1 MTDRA
6 TLLALA
12 ERVEAATATEQR
24 EMLEAAFV
32 AVHGPKPER
41 VHGGTSEWIAW
52 LDLHNPFFAL
62 LQAGGFLDAAMSLV
76 PSGAWFVVK
85 NVMGPQ
91 PISRDLFV
99 ADVLHPNGKDRPIK
113 LTCPCATPALALTA
127 SACRAIA
134 GSLPND

>member
-1 MTDRA
+1 MTATRT

-12 ERVEAATATEQR
+12 SRVEAATSGCR
-24 EMLEAAFV
+24 
-32 AVHGPKPER
+32 K
-41 VHGGTSEWIAW
+41 
-52 LDLHNPFFAL
+52 
-62 LQAGGFLDAAMSLV
+62 LDAEICSRLFGRSIGVSRYTFNIDAALSLV

-127 SACRAIA
+127 ACLRARAIA
-134 GSLPND
+134 GSLTDD